1 MSKQAMKSGRQRGR
15 PAKSSREEILS
26 FATDMLR
33 RDQGAEFSL
42 SGLARA
48 MGMTPMAMY
57 SYFDDKND
65 LQQALAERLLA
76 NIPCDLSACD
86 TWQEKI
92 CLWANSL
99 RSYLL
104 ENPYVISHMGWR
116 GHIAGGWLR
125 YLALLTR
132 VLEEAGVNR
141 EELPLTV
148 RWFSTAV
155 FGLISSEIAFNQD
168 GIALQNED
176 LPKQD
181 PLSTE
186 IMRPLLKE
194 FITADKKSVFSHQLK
209 SSIHWLEHTV
219 IYKD

>member
-1 MSKQAMKSGRQRGR
+1 MSTQTMKPGRPRGR
-15 PAKSSREEILS
+15 PAKSSREEILT

-33 RDQGAEFSL
+33 RDRDAEFSL

-48 MGMTPMAMY
+48 VGMTPMAMY
-57 SYFDDKND
+57 SYFEDKND

-76 NIPCDLSACD
+76 EIPCDLSACD
-86 TWQEKI
+86 SWQEKI

-99 RSYLL
+99 RGYLL
-104 ENPYVISHMGWR
+104 ENPYVLSHMGWK

-132 VLEEAGVNR
+132 VLEEAGVGHGD
-141 EELPLTV
+141 LPLTI
-148 RWFSTAV
+148 RWFSTV
-155 FGLISSEIAFNQD
+155 VVGLISSEIALSQG
-168 GIALQNED
+168 GIVLQNED
-176 LPKQD
+176 LPKRD

-194 FITADKKSVFSHQLK
+194 FIAADDKSVFILQLE

-219 IYKD
+219 ICKD

>member
-1 MSKQAMKSGRQRGR
+1 MKSDRQRGR
-15 PAKSSREEILS
+15 PAKSSREKILS

-33 RDQGAEFSL
+33 REKDTEFSL

-76 NIPCDLSACD
+76 DIPCDLSVCD
-86 TWQEKI
+86 SWQEKI

-99 RSYLL
+99 HEYFL
-104 ENPYVISHMGWR
+104 ENTYILSHIGWK

-132 VLEEAGVNR
+132 VLEEAGVSGGD
-141 EELPLTV
+141 LPLTV
-148 RWFSTAV
+148 RWFSTV
-155 FGLISSEIAFNQD
+155 VVGLISSEIALSQG
-168 GIALQNED
+168 GIVLQSED

-194 FITADKKSVFSHQLK
+194 FIAADGKSVFILQLK

-219 IYKD
+219 ICKD